1 MLENNEREFVSD
13 IPLPWFSVLW
23 IPVGSSTGRFKM
35 TSIEWD
41 EMFLLICEFSSSFL
55 YPCLLQAARAIILC
69 LISRLIELSEGRFSR
84 LQTFSLRR
92 RSRSSHEK
100 IPGCSLLYCS
110 IFCSILGVITLGL
123 PTLAPPGLID
133 PVFWYFDRSLL
144 MQPWVIFKRRLM
156 SQGRTPTR
164 ANSIISSRISFGKG
178 FPLM

>member
-1 MLENNEREFVSD
+1 MFD
-13 IPLPWFSVLW
+13 IPLPWSVSVLW
-23 IPVGSSTGRFKM
+23 IPVGSSPGRFKM

-69 LISRLIELSEGRFSR
+69 LISRLIELNEGRLSR

-110 IFCSILGVITLGL
+110 IFFSILGVITLGL

-133 PVFWYFDRSLL
+133 PVFWYFDSSLL